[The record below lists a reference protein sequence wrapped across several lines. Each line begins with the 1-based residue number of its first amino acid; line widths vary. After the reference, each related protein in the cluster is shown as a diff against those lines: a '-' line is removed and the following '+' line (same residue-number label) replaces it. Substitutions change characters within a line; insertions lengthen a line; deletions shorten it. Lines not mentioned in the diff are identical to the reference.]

1 MEIVIDGKEYTID
14 KFLLRD
20 WLYLEEAKIQ
30 VKSAIDKKSV
40 DDIVASIYNFLSI
53 AFLNCG
59 IVWENIA
66 WIDVYNAFTAV
77 QEVNQLNIK
86 LPMLLI
92 SGDDTKKQPW
102 DYAGRMWYR
111 WAHIFSAKY
120 GWKLDDIAQLVP
132 DDAVSLLQEIFV
144 DEQLD
149 KEWQWSMA
157 EIAYPYNENTKKSEF
172 LPLERPAWMIV
183 KAPKEIK
190 KIRIRQ
196 DMLPIGNV
204 IRLDEN
210 TKFA

>member
-1 MEIVIDGKEYTID
+1 MEIIIDGEEYTIN
-14 KFLLRD
+14 KFLLKD

-30 VKSAIDKKSV
+30 IKSAIDKK
-40 DDIVASIYNFLSI
+40 DIDVLVASIFKYLSI
-53 AFLNCG
+53 AFLDCG

-66 WIDVYNAFTAV
+66 WLDVYNAFILV
-77 QEVNQLNIK
+77 QEATQLNVK
-86 LPMLLI
+86 LPMLVVD
-92 SGDDTKKQPW
+92 GDDTKKQPW

-120 GWKLDDIAQLVP
+120 GWKLDDIAKLVP
-132 DDAVSLLQEIFV
+132 DDAISLLQEIFV

-149 KEWQWSMA
+149 KEWQWSLS
-157 EIAYPYNENTKKSEF
+157 EIAYPYNENTKKSKF
-172 LPLERPAWMIV
+172 SPLDRPAWMVV

-190 KIRIRQ
+190 KIRIRK